1 LEIVPKQS
9 HPPKANRRRIL
20 VVEDDEAIARMLL
33 KVLGTR
39 YAVDYASEG
48 TQAIAIASKVPPH
61 LILLDVMMP
70 RLDGFATAKQLR
82 ALPSLRAVPIIFLT
96 AKSAPADVV
105 KGIQAGARH
114 YLTKPFKVD
123 ELLAKVKK
131 TLGE

>member
-1 LEIVPKQS
+1 MSSQAQ
-9 HPPKANRRRIL
+9 PPKANRRRIL

-39 YAVDYASEG
+39 YAVDHAG
-48 TQAIAIASKVPPH
+48 DGNQAIAMATKVPPH
-61 LILLDVMMP
+61 LIMMDVMMP
-70 RLDGFATAKQLR
+70 GLDGFAAAKKLR
-82 ALPSLRAVPIIFLT
+82 ALPSMRAVPIIFLT

-123 ELLAKVKK
+123 DLLAKVKK
-131 TLGE
+131 SLGE